1 MRLEVKA
8 KLGSEGFMRVGEQ
21 QKDFQWGII
30 GPGLHGSGCRQPCDL
45 HQEYRALKEEAAE
58 EVGEGCGAPS
68 VRRQG
73 ALVPLQRWSL
83 KP

>member
-1 MRLEVKA
+1 MRLEVKIR
-8 KLGSEGFMRVGEQ
+8 LGSEGFPRVGEQ

-30 GPGLHGSGCRQPCDL
+30 GPGLHDSGCRQPCYL

-68 VRRQG
+68 VRGQG
-73 ALVPLQRWSL
+73 ALAPLQRWRL